1 MKKTIQKIFD
11 NVHYW
16 QEKDKLLKAIP
27 EYYYSNEELIINL
40 LYIKPGFLGKD
51 YDAKRDMW
59 NHMLTSKKMGDDILN
74 NTSSEV
80 LSSLEFAKQA
90 VVKYNRTYIYLS
102 EKLQNNIFI
111 VKSTIQNEPTPGIEE
126 YIAPI
131 LMYMPEVYQND
142 IDLSLSACSKNF
154 HNIKYAPKLQRNKY
168 FIIDIMN
175 STKSNK
181 DKKTILSYINQE
193 LLEDRA
199 FVGKLGCFDNVCDKF
214 KGDLIYVSNAVL
226 ADINI
231 LKKTDLFDESILE
244 AVLYSDYYHENIDES
259 IEIVFNYIKRFNN
272 NVQELN
278 DKIEDKTIL
287 DKLLWDM
294 GEILS

>member
-1 MKKTIQKIFD
+1 MKKTIQNIFD

-16 QEKDKLLKAIP
+16 QEKEKLLKAIP

-40 LYIKPGFLGKD
+40 LYIKPGFLGKA

-59 NHMLTSKKMGDDILN
+59 NHMLVSKKMGDDILN
-74 NTSSEV
+74 NTSSDV
-80 LSSLEFAKQA
+80 LGSLEFAKQA
-90 VVKYNRTYIYLS
+90 VTKYNRTYIYLS

-131 LMYMPEVYQND
+131 LMYMPEIYQND
-142 IDLSLSACSKNF
+142 IDLSLNACSKNF

-175 STKSNK
+175 LTKSNK
-181 DKKTILSYINQE
+181 DKKTILSYIDQE

-214 KGDLIYVSNAVL
+214 KGDLIYVRNAVT

-272 NVQELN
+272 NVKELN
-278 DKIEDKTIL
+278 EKIEDKTIL

>member
-1 MKKTIQKIFD
+1 MKNTIRKIFD

-27 EYYYSNEELIINL
+27 EYYYSNAELIINL
-40 LYIKPGFLGKD
+40 LHVKPGFLGKE
-51 YDAKRDMW
+51 YEARRDMW
-59 NHMLTSKKMGDDILN
+59 NHMIVSAKMGDDILSK
-74 NTSSEV
+74 TSSDV

-90 VVKYNRTYIYLS
+90 VVKYNRAYIYLS
-102 EKLQNNIFI
+102 EDLQNNIYI
-111 VKSTIQNEPTPGIEE
+111 VRTTIENEPTPKSEQ

-131 LMYMPEVYQND
+131 LMYMPDIYQND
-142 IDLSLSACSKNF
+142 IDLSLMACSKNF

-175 STKSNK
+175 ITQSNK
-181 DKKTILSYINQE
+181 DKKTILSYIDQE

-214 KGDLIYVSNAVL
+214 RGDLIYVTNAASN
-226 ADINI
+226 DINI
-231 LKKTDLFDESILE
+231 LKKTELFDEAILE
-244 AVLYSDYYHENIDES
+244 AVIYSDYYHENIDES

-272 NVQELN
+272 SVEEL
-278 DKIEDKTIL
+278 DSKIEDKSIL
-287 DKLLWDM
+287 NKLLWDM

>member
-1 MKKTIQKIFD
+1 MKKTIQNIFD

-16 QEKDKLLKAIP
+16 QEKEKLLKAIP

-40 LYIKPGFLGKD
+40 LYIKPGFLGKA

-59 NHMLTSKKMGDDILN
+59 NHMLVSKKMGDDILN
-74 NTSSEV
+74 NTSSDV
-80 LSSLEFAKQA
+80 LDSLEFAKQA
-90 VVKYNRTYIYLS
+90 VTKYNRTYIYLS

-131 LMYMPEVYQND
+131 LMYMPEIYQND
-142 IDLSLSACSKNF
+142 IDLSLNACSKNF

-175 STKSNK
+175 LTKSNK
-181 DKKTILSYINQE
+181 DKKTILSYIDQE

-214 KGDLIYVSNAVL
+214 KGDLIYVRNAVT

-272 NVQELN
+272 NVKELN
-278 DKIEDKTIL
+278 EKIEDKTIL

>member
-1 MKKTIQKIFD
+1 MKKTIKKIFD

-40 LYIKPGFLGKD
+40 LYIKPGCLGKD

-59 NHMLTSKKMGDDILN
+59 NHMLVSAKMGDDILN
-74 NTSSEV
+74 NTSSDV

-90 VVKYNRTYIYLS
+90 VTKYNRTYIYLS
-102 EKLQNNIFI
+102 EELQNNIFI

-131 LMYMPEVYQND
+131 LMYMPEIYQND

-193 LLEDRA
+193 LLEDKA
-199 FVGKLGCFDNVCDKF
+199 FVGKLGCFDNVCEKF
-214 KGDLIYVSNAVL
+214 KGDLVYVRNAVT

-259 IEIVFNYIKRFNN
+259 IEILFNYIKRFNN